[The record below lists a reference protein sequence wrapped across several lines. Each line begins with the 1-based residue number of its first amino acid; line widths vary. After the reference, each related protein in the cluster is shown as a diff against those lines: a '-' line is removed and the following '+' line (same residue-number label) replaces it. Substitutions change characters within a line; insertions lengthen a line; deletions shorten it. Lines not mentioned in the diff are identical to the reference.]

1 MAEARAKRCMSIE
14 RFGSFEGE
22 DVSRLTIGTRSGM
35 TAKLLTWGATLS
47 DLLVADGA
55 GRPRRV
61 VLGFDTF
68 ESYRLH
74 ARHAG
79 AIAGRFANR
88 ISHGAL
94 TIDGQTYQ
102 LDRNQ
107 PDAKTGEPRHHRHGG
122 VKGFGKRTWRVLAH
136 GDAFATFG
144 LVSPAGDGGYPGTL
158 TASCTYRLAEPGT
171 LQIEIVATTD
181 APTAVNL
188 VHHSYFSLDHGAP
201 IDAQQLQIDADFT
214 TPVDDDVI
222 PTGEIVRVAGTAM
235 DFRAPRAIHA
245 SAEAA
250 ARTPYDQSFVL
261 RKRAGFGRAA
271 VITSAPGDLAMEVWT
286 NEPALQFND
295 GAGLDMP
302 VPGHDGVTYRAR
314 SGVCLEPQRSPD
326 SPSHAHFTNAI
337 LRPDQVY
344 RQYSEYRFTSRS

>member
-1 MAEARAKRCMSIE
+1 MSIE
-14 RFGSFEGE
+14 PFGSFEGE
-22 DVSRLTIGTRSGM
+22 DVSRLALRSRSGM
-35 TAKLLTWGATLS
+35 TARVLSWGATLS
-47 DLLVADGA
+47 DLIVPDGA

-61 VLGFDTF
+61 VLGFDSF

-88 ISHGAL
+88 IKNGEL
-94 TIDGQTYQ
+94 TIDGKTYQ

-107 PDAKTGEPRHHRHGG
+107 ADVTTGAPRHHRHGG
-122 VKGFGKRTWRVLAH
+122 SMGFGKRTWRVLAH
-136 GDAFATFG
+136 GEDFATLG
-144 LVSPAGDGGYPGTL
+144 LVSPDGDGGYPGTL
-158 TASCTYRLAEPGT
+158 TAQCTYHLAEPGT

-188 VHHSYFSLDHGAP
+188 VHHSYWSLDHGAP
-201 IDAQQLQIDADFT
+201 IDAQRLQIDADFT

-222 PTGEIVRVAGTAM
+222 PTGEIVRVAGSRM

-245 SAEAA
+245 SAGDA
-250 ARTPYDQSFVL
+250 ARAPYDQSFVL
-261 RKRAGFGRAA
+261 RKGTAFGRAA
-271 VITSAPGDLAMEVWT
+271 ILESASGDLAMEVWT

-295 GAGLDMP
+295 GAGFDIP
-302 VPGHDGVTYRAR
+302 VAGHDGTAYAPRA
-314 SGVCLEPQRSPD
+314 GVCLEPQRTPD
-326 SPSHAHFTNAI
+326 SPSHAHFTSAI

-344 RQYSEYRFTSRS
+344 RQFSEYRFTSRS